1 MKGTGRAVWF
11 RRGISPLLSKGSG
24 DTARHLTISLLIV
37 LVVFSLFQFEFDSL
51 RGLCLDLMYRTQW
64 WRNADPAIE
73 IIGYDQKS
81 SIRYSGSTKIPVQE
95 LVRLLKV
102 LKNVQPKSIGIFA
115 PINQK
120 SYSDD
125 ELTQLASAMSS
136 LPQVIVGY
144 TDDESLG
151 KAPPAPLRS
160 AGKYLPGMV
169 SRDNFSFGAD
179 GVTRRVMIAIDGF
192 PTAYAELARHYLGQ
206 DALRPFRN
214 EVSYMGSHSKQTFI
228 HWNGVPPVYTYTPSR
243 QVAEAE
249 MDLSKFKDKVVLIGN
264 VFPTQNPRDFILTPY
279 SRDPWQTPYIEGV
292 AESLATLIH
301 NNGLARSSYLFNL
314 GLSLLIGIFTVN
326 LVLVLS
332 PIRGIFIVLVEF
344 LGLAIVGWI
353 FLFAGD
359 VWLDLA
365 HPAATICIAYY
376 LVIPYRLLSEYR
388 TRWHYQEKS
397 ELMAQLEQLKSNFLS
412 LVSHDLK
419 TPIARIQGS
428 AEVLLNSE
436 QMDEKERRSLVG
448 IVKTTEEL
456 SDYVQTI
463 LDLTRIE
470 SAGMPLQK
478 ASKDIN
484 MTLKEVADQKR
495 AMAAE
500 KNINIS
506 TKLEPMFS
514 FKFDPKLI
522 QRVISNLVENAIKYS
537 PENTNIIIGSKE
549 DGDWI
554 RVTVTDEGHGIALEE
569 QQKVFEKFFR
579 GKGAEN
585 NQTKG
590 SGLGLYLVK
599 YFVELHRGAVELRS
613 ELGKGSTFTVSLPV

>member
-1 MKGTGRAVWF
+1 M
-11 RRGISPLLSKGSG
+11 SPKLTQSSG
-24 DTARHLTISLLIV
+24 DTFRHLTISILIT
-37 LVVFSLFQFEFDSL
+37 LVVFGLFQFEFDSL
-51 RGLCLDLMYRTQW
+51 RGVFVDLMYRTQW
-64 WRNADPAIE
+64 WKRANPAIE

-81 SIRYSGSTKIPVQE
+81 SIRYSGSSKIPVQE
-95 LVRLLKV
+95 LVRLLMV
-102 LKNVQPKSIGIFA
+102 LKQAEPKSIGIFA
-115 PINQK
+115 PINEK

-125 ELTQLASAMSS
+125 ELTQLASAMAS
-136 LPQVIVGY
+136 LPHVMVGY

-160 AGKYLPGMV
+160 AGRYLPGMV

-206 DALRPFRN
+206 DVLRPFRN
-214 EVSYMGSHSKQTFI
+214 EESYMGSQSKQTYI
-228 HWNGVPPVYTYTPSR
+228 HWNGVPPVYNYIPSR
-243 QVAEAE
+243 QVVEGDTDMA
-249 MDLSKFKDKVVLIGN
+249 KFKGKVVLIGN

-279 SRDPWQTPYIEGV
+279 SRTPWQTPYIEGV
-292 AESLATLIH
+292 AESLATLIG
-301 NNGLARSSYLFNL
+301 NDGLARSSVLFNL
-314 GLSLLIGIFTVN
+314 AFSMLIGIFTVN

-332 PIRGIFIVLVEF
+332 PIRGILIVLGEF
-344 LGLAIVGWI
+344 LAIAFVGWLYL
-353 FLFAGD
+353 FLGGT
-359 VWLDLA
+359 WIDLA
-365 HPAATICIAYY
+365 HPAATICVAYY

-388 TRWHYQEKS
+388 SRWHYQEKS

-428 AEVLLNSE
+428 AEVLLNSDE
-436 QMDEKERRSLVG
+436 FDEKQRKSLSG

-478 ASKDIN
+478 TSKDIN
-484 MTLKEVADQKR
+484 MTLKEVADQKGV
-495 AMAAE
+495 MAAE
-500 KNINIS
+500 KNINIV

-537 PENTNIIIGSKE
+537 PEGTKIVIGSKE
-549 DGDWI
+549 DGNWI
-554 RVTVTDEGHGIALEE
+554 RVTVQDEGHGIAPEE
-569 QQKVFEKFFR
+569 QRKVFEKFFR
-579 GKGAEN
+579 GSSAQD

-599 YFVELHRGAVELRS
+599 YFVELHKGVVELKS